1 MDIITGMRPGCEH
14 QGKPLP
20 PMREKLHSP
29 LELLLGC
36 PVDSRLGFEPE
47 SVCITHCP
55 KIHAP
60 TSNQGE
66 CSMDE
71 ERIASPSRRY
81 VALDIHKHYCVVA
94 AVDRDGK
101 VVLQPVRVEHQD
113 LEGWLKKDLRR
124 SDHVVIESTTNAWH
138 VYDLLEP
145 LAERVLVANPIKVKQ
160 IACARVK
167 TDIRDT
173 LILARLLAANL
184 VPVVWVPPLHVRQLR
199 QLLSQRRQL
208 VETHTQIVNRMHSVA
223 HRHHLI
229 HPKGKRFNEK
239 NTSWQKD
246 KILSQL
252 EQFQLGLEMENRE
265 YIEKQINKIGKE
277 IAKMSHQKPWAQSM
291 TYVMQLPGFGVI
303 TAMTVLAAIG
313 KIERFENPKNLA
325 GYSGLTSGVEQSGT
339 KLREKGIT
347 KEGRKELRWAMVEVA
362 QRAVKS
368 DPHWQRRFQE
378 LEHRMHR
385 NQAIVAIAR
394 QMLELVWYVLTRR
407 QPYRHFSQERIA
419 YKYLTWGWQMDDEAR
434 DGLTRQQFAR
444 YYLMRLGIGH
454 DLMRIALNPKYPRRL
469 ASEEEL
475 LALRPELQKIE

>member
-1 MDIITGMRPGCEH
+1 MSEDR
-14 QGKPLP
+14 
-20 PMREKLHSP
+20 
-29 LELLLGC
+29 
-36 PVDSRLGFEPE
+36 
-47 SVCITHCP
+47 
-55 KIHAP
+55 
-60 TSNQGE
+60 N
-66 CSMDE
+66 
-71 ERIASPSRRY
+71 ASPSRRY

-101 VVLQPVRVEHQD
+101 VVLQPVRVGHVD
-113 LEGWLKKDLRR
+113 LEGWLKKNLQG

-184 VPVVWVPPLHVRQLR
+184 VPVVWVPPVHVRQLR
-199 QLLSQRRQL
+199 QLLSQRRQM

-223 HRHHLI
+223 HRHHLN
-229 HPKGKRFNEK
+229 HARGKRFNEK
-239 NTSWQKD
+239 NTAWQKD

-277 IAKMSHQKPWAQSM
+277 IAKMSHQKPWAESM
-291 TYVMQLPGFGVI
+291 TYLMQLPGFGVI

-313 KIERFENPKNLA
+313 EIGRFETPKKL
-325 GYSGLTSGVEQSGT
+325 GSYSGLTPGIEQSGT
-339 KLREKGIT
+339 KNRGKGIT
-347 KEGRKELRWAMVEVA
+347 KEGRRELRWALVEAA

-368 DPHWQRRFQE
+368 DPLWKRRFEE
-378 LEHRMHR
+378 LQHRMHR
-385 NQAIVAIAR
+385 NQAIVVIAR
-394 QMLELVWYVLTRR
+394 RLLELVWYVLTRR
-407 QPYRHFSQERIA
+407 QAYRHFSQERIA

-454 DLMRIALNPKYPRRL
+454 DLTRVALNPKYPRRL
-469 ASEEEL
+469 ASEAEL